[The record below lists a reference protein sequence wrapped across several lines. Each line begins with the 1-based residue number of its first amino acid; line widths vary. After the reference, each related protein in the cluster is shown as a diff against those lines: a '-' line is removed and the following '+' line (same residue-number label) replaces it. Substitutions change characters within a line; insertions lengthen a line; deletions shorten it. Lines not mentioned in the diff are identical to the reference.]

1 MTKKSYITAA
11 FAYSILLTCAESATL
26 SVSLG
31 QSTDNGTTGGTA
43 IDLTT
48 EGDTDWGIWQNT
60 NLALSSSMAGGS
72 GFTSFTYLGA
82 AADQGATFGNP
93 QNGYSWTNGT
103 PNATGSGVTQAAR
116 ADLNAVGAGVRLTI
130 DVAAAGAYQ
139 LKFYTTTFDVN
150 LDATASLVTGGVSD
164 TAIGSYVPNSLE
176 KYEYT
181 VDFATDGADTLNL
194 DVVRSG
200 GGLNILAVEAFTL
213 STSTIPEP
221 SSLALLGLGMLGLF
235 SRRRR

>member
-1 MTKKSYITAA
+1 MIKKSYITAA
-11 FAYSILLTCAESATL
+11 FAYAILLACAESATL

-31 QSTDNGTTGGTA
+31 QSADDGTTGGTA

-48 EGDTDWGIWQNT
+48 EGDMDWGIWQNT
-60 NLALSSSMAGGS
+60 NLALTNSMSGGS

-82 AADQGATFGNP
+82 AVDQAATFGNP

-103 PNATGSGVTQAAR
+103 PNATGSGVTEAAR
-116 ADLNAVGAGVRLTI
+116 ADLNADGAGVRLRI
-130 DVAAAGAYQ
+130 DVAAAGLYQ
-139 LKFYTTTFDVN
+139 LRFYTTTFDTN

-164 TAIGSYVPNSLE
+164 TAIGSYAPNALE

-181 VDFATDGADTLNL
+181 VDFATDGADTLHL

-200 GGLNILAVEAFTL
+200 GGLNILAFEAFTL
-213 STSTIPEP
+213 STIPEP